1 MRTADSAI
9 PFLPT
14 MQYNAS
20 HLLLLVFLRS
30 LFVSFSL
37 KEKAK
42 KYNGTVNGVG
52 EEFSVPTLLFIPKQ
66 NVRPQAASTL

>member
-20 HLLLLVFLRS
+20 DLLLLVFLRP

-42 KYNGTVNGVG
+42 KYNGTVYGVG
-52 EEFSVPTLLFIPKQ
+52 VEFSVPTPAFHTKTK
-66 NVRPQAASTL
+66 R

>member
-42 KYNGTVNGVG
+42 KYNGTMYGVG
-52 EEFSVPTLLFIPKQ
+52 EEFSVPTPAFHTKTK
-66 NVRPQAASTL
+66 R

>member
-1 MRTADSAI
+1 MTCARLI

-20 HLLLLVFLRS
+20 DLLLLVFLRP

-42 KYNGTVNGVG
+42 KYNGTMYGVG
-52 EEFSVPTLLFIPKQ
+52 EEFSVPTPAFHTKTK
-66 NVRPQAASTL
+66 R

>member
-20 HLLLLVFLRS
+20 HLLLLAFLRP

-37 KEKAK
+37 KEKTK
-42 KYNGTVNGVG
+42 KYNGTVYGVE
-52 EEFSVPTLLFIPKQ
+52 EEFSVPTPAFHTETK
-66 NVRPQAASTL
+66 R